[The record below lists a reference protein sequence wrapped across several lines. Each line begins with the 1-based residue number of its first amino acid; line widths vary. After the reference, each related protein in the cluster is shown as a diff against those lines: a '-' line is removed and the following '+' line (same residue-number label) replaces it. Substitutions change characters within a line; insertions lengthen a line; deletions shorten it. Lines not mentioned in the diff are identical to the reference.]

1 MTQTKDAENAALNRP
16 QKDISLKYEKLET
29 SKYLC
34 STSAGK
40 VDFRQL
46 IFFPPIAM
54 KVLRVWVWRLY
65 IILASRQICKY
76 TIYR

>member
-46 IFFPPIAM
+46 IFFPHFHESAQSM
-54 KVLRVWVWRLY
+54 GLEV
-65 IILASRQICKY
+65 
-76 TIYR
+76 IYHFSK